1 MYIRESCFLVIL
13 YSNQKA
19 LEDGKW
25 SVGVV
30 ISKFGIIFKL
40 ATAILTC
47 AFVPVMFNLEASVP
61 IPVTVAPPL
70 FVQFQTA
77 SVIGCDAVNV
87 PVPEPT
93 PVGVNVTPTV
103 FADAPMAVKSVLPT
117 DTIVEVNPT
126 TKAPAVKTL

>member
-1 MYIRESCFLVIL
+1 M
-13 YSNQKA
+13 A
-19 LEDGKW
+19 AGKW

-30 ISKFGIIFKL
+30 ISKFGIIFIL
-40 ATAILTC
+40 AIAVFTS

-77 SVIGCDAVNV
+77 SFIGCDADAV

-117 DTIVEVNPT
+117 VTIVCGVPVSNE
-126 TKAPAVKTL
+126 PAVKTL